1 MESLKTIRNIF
12 KIDFLTYI
20 FIIISFLTG
29 QFKTI
34 IIYMLLIIIHELG
47 HFLAAK
53 LFNWKVDKI
62 YIYPLGG
69 VTKFNENI
77 NKPLIE
83 EFLITIMGPI
93 FQVVF
98 SIFLFYNFDISF
110 SLSNKLLLFNLL
122 PITPLDGSKL
132 FNIFSSLVKPF
143 KISLI
148 LSIKVSYIFYF
159 GIILLSY
166 FFLNSKFILI
176 VEILLIFKIIDEK
189 KRSNYY
195 FNKFLLERYLYKYN
209 FKHTKVVK
217 SVDEFYKYHSNI
229 INKRRIYNEKEIL
242 NIYFNS

>member
-93 FQVVF
+93 FQ
-98 SIFLFYNFDISF
+98 I
-110 SLSNKLLLFNLL
+110 
-122 PITPLDGSKL
+122 
-132 FNIFSSLVKPF
+132 
-143 KISLI
+143 
-148 LSIKVSYIFYF
+148 IKM
-159 GIILLSY
+159 
-166 FFLNSKFILI
+166 
-176 VEILLIFKIIDEK
+176 EH
-189 KRSNYY
+189 YY
-195 FNKFLLERYLYKYN
+195 M
-209 FKHTKVVK
+209 
-217 SVDEFYKYHSNI
+217 
-229 INKRRIYNEKEIL
+229 
-242 NIYFNS
+242 